1 MTRYQTEVKNGVVA
15 VYSDSDELEIGEVET
30 ILDII
35 GGPSWTIRYSD
46 WEKQQYPDLDMSDEG
61 LTIDII
67 DTIHA
72 MTFDESFV
80 KTLRAQPGETSD
92 PDAISPRM
100 GLFIG
105 RLVENL
111 TYGVR

>member
-1 MTRYQTEVKNGVVA
+1 MVRYQTEIKDGIVI
-15 VYSDSDELEIGEVET
+15 VYSDTDDLEIGEVDT
-30 ILDII
+30 ILEIV
-35 GGPSWTIRYSD
+35 GGPAWTIRYSD

-80 KTLRAQPGETSD
+80 DTLRAQPGEAAD
-92 PDAISPRM
+92 PSAISPRL